1 MAGWSGRGEAQQ
13 AQNPGYLAPGAIVEI
28 FCRASLTG
36 GQDGAI
42 VLSMNAAQKTQWIDG
57 CERQIAGLLDGFEWD
72 LANDGECF
80 EETLSFLNAFVT
92 EYFEAVAA

>member
-1 MAGWSGRGEAQQ
+1 
-13 AQNPGYLAPGAIVEI
+13 
-28 FCRASLTG
+28 
-36 GQDGAI
+36 
-42 VLSMNAAQKTQWIDG
+42 MNAAQKTQWIDG

-80 EETLSFLNAFVT
+80 EETLSFLNAFVV